1 MSKKF
6 ISILAAIMVIGV
18 AESKAQIGSF
28 LKEKAQKA
36 VSKSVEDKKAEQQKE
51 EQQKQEQQQQEK
63 QTEQKQKPQ
72 QQSNP
77 ANSFMQ
83 KKMMGM
89 MGFNNVKYD
98 LAYSYTSNLKMDM
111 ESVDSASTEVNKV
124 AYTSYFDKNSKNF
137 AMEFETVDKESGEK
151 VKSLMIFDY
160 KNMAMLILSDKN
172 GEKSGIAME
181 IPKDSIQQNTT
192 AEEAS
197 AEPVK
202 QEDLADYNM
211 YYKPTGRSKKIAGF
225 GCKEYAY
232 ENPEGR
238 VEIWATNDFKY
249 DYSSAYGQMGGFQA
263 LSTAGF
269 GGYLLGTVLEM
280 HFKDSNSNAR
290 SDLFV
295 REINPN
301 VSKQFSIADY
311 QIIGIGGEK
320 GNGKNKK

>member
-6 ISILAAIMVIGV
+6 IAILISIMVIGAV
-18 AESKAQIGSF
+18 KSNAQIGSF

-36 VSKSVEDKKAEQQKE
+36 VSKSIEDKKAEQKKE
-51 EQQKQEQQQQEK
+51 EQQTEEQ
-63 QTEQKQKPQ
+63 QTEQTQKPQ
-72 QQSNP
+72 KQTNP
-77 ANSFMQ
+77 TNNFMQ

-89 MGFNNVKYD
+89 MGFNNVKFD
-98 LAYSYTSNLKMDM
+98 LAYSYTSSLKMDI

-181 IPKDSIQQNTT
+181 IPKDSIQENT
-192 AEEAS
+192 AEEAA
-197 AEPVK
+197 AEPVT

-225 GCKEYAY
+225 DCKEYAY

-238 VEIWATNDFKY
+238 VELWATNDFKY

-280 HFKDSNSNAR
+280 HFKDSDSNAR

-295 REINPN
+295 KEINPN
-301 VSKQFSIADY
+301 SSKQFNISDY
-311 QIIGIGGEK
+311 QIIGFGGDKSKE
-320 GNGKNKK
+320 

>member
-6 ISILAAIMVIGV
+6 IAILVAIMVIGA

-36 VSKSVEDKKAEQQKE
+36 VANKKEEQKKEEQQKE
-51 EQQKQEQQQQEK
+51 EQQ
-63 QTEQKQKPQ
+63 QTEQTQKPQ
-72 QQSNP
+72 KQTNP
-77 ANSFMQ
+77 ANNFMQ

-89 MGFNNVKYD
+89 MGFNNVKFD
-98 LAYSYTSNLKMDM
+98 LAYSYTSNLKMDI

-181 IPKDSIQQNTT
+181 IPKDSIQETT
-192 AEEAS
+192 SGEETAA
-197 AEPVK
+197 AEPAK

-238 VEIWATNDFKY
+238 VELWATNDFKY

-280 HFKDSNSNAR
+280 HFKDSDSNAR

-295 REINPN
+295 KEINPN
-301 VSKQFSIADY
+301 SSKQFNIADY
-311 QIIGIGGEK
+311 QIIGLGGDK
-320 GNGKNKK
+320 GKAKK

>member
-1 MSKKF
+1 MSKNF
-6 ISILAAIMVIGV
+6 IAILISVMVIGT
-18 AESKAQIGSF
+18 AKTNAQIGSF
-28 LKEKAQKA
+28 LKEKTQKA
-36 VSKSVEDKKAEQQKE
+36 VSKSIEDKKAEQKKEEQQKE
-51 EQQKQEQQQQEK
+51 EQQAEQA
-63 QTEQKQKPQ
+63 QKPQ
-72 QQSNP
+72 KQTNP
-77 ANSFMQ
+77 TNSFMQ

-89 MGFNNVKYD
+89 MGFNNVKFD
-98 LAYSYTSNLKMDM
+98 LAYSYTSSLKMDI

-181 IPKDSIQQNTT
+181 IPKDSIQENS
-192 AEEAS
+192 AGEEAV
-197 AEPVK
+197 AESGT
-202 QEDLADYNM
+202 QEDLSDFNM

-225 GCKEYAY
+225 GCKEFAY

-238 VEIWATNDFKY
+238 IELWATNDFKY

-280 HFKDSNSNAR
+280 HFKDSDSNAR

-295 REINPN
+295 KEINPN
-301 VSKQFSIADY
+301 SSKQFNIADY
-311 QIIGIGGEK
+311 QIIGLGGDKSKEK
-320 GNGKNKK
+320 K